1 MEESKPKMSF
11 AAAIRAALTQKTAAE
26 NSDSLTNKKAVRK
39 ISSSGPAAITGR
51 PPRRTT
57 GRGG

>member
-11 AAAIRAALTQKTAAE
+11 AAAIRAALTKKTATE
-26 NSDSLTNKKAVRK
+26 QTDTVSSKKAARK
-39 ISSSGPAAITGR
+39 ISGHGPAAITGR
-51 PPRRTT
+51 PVKRIT

>member
-26 NSDSLTNKKAVRK
+26 QSDTLGSKKAARK
-39 ISSSGPAAITGR
+39 ISAGGPAAITGR
-51 PPRRTT
+51 PPRRNTS
-57 GRGG
+57 RGG